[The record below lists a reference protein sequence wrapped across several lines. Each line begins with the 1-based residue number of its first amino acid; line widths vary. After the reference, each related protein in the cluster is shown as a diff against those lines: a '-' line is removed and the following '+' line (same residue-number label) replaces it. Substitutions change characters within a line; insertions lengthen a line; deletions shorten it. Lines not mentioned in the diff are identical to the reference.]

1 MAIPPAAREAA
12 PGRGEFRILLVCTA
26 NICRSA
32 MAQVIAQAMVH
43 SAPLPVVTASAG
55 VRAMVGYPMAPHAIT
70 ALDRLGLNGRAH
82 RARPLDPGL
91 IGASDL
97 LLTMEA
103 AHRSVAVGLDPGA
116 AGKTFTLP
124 EFAEL
129 AVGAGHRR
137 YRSDTVERARAI
149 VQSAAERRA
158 AVQPLEVYDPYG
170 GPPQGYETCAK
181 TLGQS
186 LSHALAALLGPR

>member
-1 MAIPPAAREAA
+1 M
-12 PGRGEFRILLVCTA
+12 CTA

-32 MAQVIAQAMVH
+32 MAEVIAQAMLH
-43 SAPLPVVTASAG
+43 SAALPVVTGSAG
-55 VRAMVGYPMAPHAIT
+55 VRALVGHPMAPHAIT

-82 RARPLDPGL
+82 RARLLDRDL
-91 IGASDL
+91 IASADL
-97 LLTMEA
+97 LLTMED
-103 AHRSVAVGLDPGA
+103 AHRAVAVALDPRA
-116 AGKTFTLP
+116 AGRTFTLP

-129 AVGAGHRR
+129 AAGAGQRR

-158 AVQPLEVYDPYG
+158 RRRPAEVHDPYG
-170 GPPQGYETCAK
+170 GPPEGYEACAK
-181 TLGQS
+181 TLGAS